1 MDESLGP
8 EGKSRYNAHQINL
21 TVERLRV
28 FISGAKMSVLNI
40 YVTAVPGMAPMGVNV
55 TRTSAT
61 VMVVSWIPLSYSEAR
76 GFISHYTVSFS
87 PLTTGRKRQSATM
100 SVPGMD
106 ANNTVI
112 QDLDPNV
119 EYIVQVSATNG
130 AGTIQ
135 SSATTRVPLFVKGKR
150 MQGVAKNGK
159 GGGGGRSN

>member
-1 MDESLGP
+1 
-8 EGKSRYNAHQINL
+8 
-21 TVERLRV
+21 
-28 FISGAKMSVLNI
+28 MSVLNI

-87 PLTTGRKRQSATM
+87 PLTSGKKRQSAVAM
-100 SVPGMD
+100 SERVPGMD

-112 QDLDPNV
+112 QDLDSNV

-130 AGTIQ
+130 AGTSE
-135 SSATTRVPLFVKGKR
+135 SSATRVPVFVKGRR

-159 GGGGGRSN
+159 GGGRSNIRREGEEVGEKRSRQL

>member
-1 MDESLGP
+1 
-8 EGKSRYNAHQINL
+8 
-21 TVERLRV
+21 
-28 FISGAKMSVLNI
+28 MSVLNI

-87 PLTTGRKRQSATM
+87 PLTSGRKRQLAVAM
-100 SVPGMD
+100 SERVPGMD

-112 QDLDPNV
+112 QDLDSNV

-130 AGTIQ
+130 AGTIE
-135 SSATTRVPLFVKGKR
+135 SSATKSPTVCQR
-150 MQGVAKNGK
+150 
-159 GGGGGRSN
+159 